1 MARTKEFDPVEALDR
16 ALKVFW
22 CHGYERTSVS
32 MLLDEMGINRGSL
45 YDTFGDKHSLFVDC
59 LARYRDVYMAH
70 VIAALSQDT
79 PVRPTLEILFRSVTE
94 RVHEDNRSWGC
105 LMTNT
110 ANELSLHDTAV
121 ATIVTQNF
129 ERLEQAFT
137 RFLAQGQRSGAVAA
151 SIDVQAKGRFLT
163 GSFAGI
169 ATLSKTN
176 LGPAFMQ
183 DVIQN
188 TLAFLD

>member
-1 MARTKEFDPVEALDR
+1 MARTKEFDPVDALDT
-16 ALKVFW
+16 AMKVFW
-22 CHGYERTSVS
+22 CNGYERTSVS

-59 LARYRDVYMAH
+59 LGRYQDVYMAH
-70 VIAALSQDT
+70 VIAVLSQDI
-79 PVRPTLEILFRSVTE
+79 PVRPTLEALFRAIIE

-129 ERLEQAFT
+129 ERLELAFT
-137 RFLAQGQRSGAVAA
+137 RFLAQGQRSGDVAA
-151 SIDVQAKGRFLT
+151 GIDARAKGRFLT
-163 GSFAGI
+163 SSFAGI

-176 LGPAFMQ
+176 LAPAFMH
-183 DVIQN
+183 DAIQN